1 MEAHSSRVGWYAPA
15 MKDQRLK
22 VFRGALEG
30 LIESLD
36 ALVRV
41 SRWSEADPPP
51 DPLRTAAAK
60 LLDRLGTAGRLS
72 SGTPTDTTKVNA
84 MFATM
89 RRLDVAYVS
98 YRKRVESAPEQAG
111 EAAATL
117 EAEIAEATAGATE
130 WH

>member
-1 MEAHSSRVGWYAPA
+1 

-51 DPLRTAAAK
+51 DPLRAAASK

-72 SGTPTDTTKVNA
+72 SGAFVGTPADATKVEA

-89 RRLDVAYVS
+89 RRLDAAYVV
-98 YRKRVESAPEQAG
+98 YRKRMDQVPSASDGAPSD
-111 EAAATL
+111 AAATL
-117 EAEIAEATAGATE
+117 EADIAEATANQS
-130 WH
+130 WQ

>member
-1 MEAHSSRVGWYAPA
+1 M
-15 MKDQRLK
+15 D
-22 VFRGALEG
+22 RGG
-30 LIESLD
+30 
-36 ALVRV
+36 
-41 SRWSEADPPP
+41 PPP

-72 SGTPTDTTKVNA
+72 SGTFNGTPADTSKVNA

-89 RRLDVAYVS
+89 KRLDTAYVG